1 MPVLL
6 SQFQVFNGLFVDFTL
21 RALEVAQEAI
31 AAANELD
38 KPVTSG
44 VIFFVSAHVS
54 SEILDSRGD
63 QCDLDRS
70 GTGIFFVVALTTDDL
85 FAIV

>member
-6 SQFQVFNGLFVDFTL
+6 SQLQVFNGLLVDFTL

-31 AAANELD
+31 TAANKLD

-44 VIFFVSAHVS
+44 VIFFVLAHVS
-54 SEILDSRGD
+54 SEIVDSRGD
-63 QCDLDRS
+63 QCDLDGG

-85 FAIV
+85 FTIV